1 MKFIE
6 LSRSNYFRV
15 TERSAFEAICVSYG
29 LRPLYPESG
38 SKKGE
43 VSFIISDG
51 QKTKGE
57 SIHAF
62 KKELSQILEEGEVC
76 IVRTIGFVQDSIE
89 ELHGKTIAFN
99 SFGEEIVIDL
109 DDIYS
114 QVESDWNSS
123 ASPVEE

>member
-15 TERSAFEAICVSYG
+15 TSRSAFNAICVSYG
-29 LRPLYPESG
+29 LRPLAPQSG
-38 SKKGE
+38 AKRGE
-43 VSFIISDG
+43 VSFVISDG
-51 QKTKGE
+51 KSTKGE
-57 SIHAF
+57 SIHSF
-62 KKELSQILEEGEVC
+62 KKELAAILEDGEVC

-99 SFGEEIVIDL
+99 SSGEEIVIDL
-109 DDIYS
+109 DDVYG
-114 QVESDWNSS
+114 QVEEEWDAS